1 MYDCLQDS
9 CSDFSFAV
17 YDAVGRKR
25 PLQGSLTAT
34 PLCADTSLP
43 LQDLVNFADQLGYS
57 SQLDESGLLTIHDVG
72 LLDALTINSRF
83 GKDLIISCDLR
94 RETPVRF

>member
-34 PLCADTSLP
+34 PLCADTTQP
-43 LQDLVNFADQLGYS
+43 LQALIDFASQLGYD
-57 SQLDESGLLTIHDVG
+57 SQLDNRLLTIHDVG
-72 LLDALTINSRF
+72 LMDALTINSRF
-83 GKDLIISCDLR
+83 GKELIISCDLR

>member
-17 YDAVGRKR
+17 YDAAGSKR

-34 PLCADTSLP
+34 PLAADATQP
-43 LQDLVNFADQLGYS
+43 LQQLHDFASQLGYD
-57 SQLDESGLLTIHDVG
+57 SQLETGQLTIHAVN
-72 LLDALTINSRF
+72 LPDALTINRRF
-83 GKDLIISCDLR
+83 GNALIISCDLR
-94 RETPVRF
+94 RVTPVRF

>member
-34 PLCADTSLP
+34 PLCADTTLP
-43 LQDLVNFADQLGYS
+43 LQELLDFATRLGYD
-57 SQLDESGLLTIHDVG
+57 SQLDASQLTIHEVG
-72 LLDALTINSRF
+72 LVDALAINSRF

-94 RETPVRF
+94 RETPVLF

>member
-34 PLCADTSLP
+34 PLCADTTLP
-43 LQDLVNFADQLGYS
+43 LQALIDFASQLGYD
-57 SQLDESGLLTIHDVG
+57 SQLDNRQLTIHDVG
-72 LLDALTINSRF
+72 LMDALTINSRF
-83 GKDLIISCDLR
+83 GKELIISCDLR

>member
-34 PLCADTSLP
+34 TLSNTPASALRE
-43 LQDLVNFADQLGYS
+43 LQSFCTQLGYAGT
-57 SQLDESGLLTIHDVG
+57 LDGALLTVNAIS
-72 LLDALTINSRF
+72 LADALAVNRRF
-83 GKDLIISCDLR
+83 GNELIISCDLR
-94 RETPVRF
+94 RDTPVRF

>member
-34 PLCADTSLP
+34 PLCADTTLP
-43 LQDLVNFADQLGYS
+43 LQALIDFASQLGYD
-57 SQLDESGLLTIHDVG
+57 SQLDNRQLTIHEVG
-72 LLDALTINSRF
+72 LMDALTINSRF
-83 GKDLIISCDLR
+83 GKELIISCDLR